1 MVASFLLTLCYH
13 LVHLPR
19 SFRVL
24 DAISTKLLIC
34 GQHLTIDA
42 IQHGNVPWKVYQVH
56 YQGPFHP
63 DILSKW
69 MTESCSPPPTVMVHR
84 DHGLKFNCNTGVSD
98 QQGYLKPLGFE
109 GRVTVGPPDPRG
121 TPDAIA
127 GGDNR
132 EVTEEMS
139 EDATGG
145 GRQEKQQEGG
155 GGENGCY
162 GNVQWEVRGT
172 AGGWRWQ
179 EWMLWQGKVA
189 HVAGKGPEKQGD
201 EEVVE
206 MDVFMRCSSVHVEE
220 RWGRQP
226 QSG

>member
-1 MVASFLLTLCYH
+1 MTQELTH
-13 LVHLPR
+13 
-19 SFRVL
+19 
-24 DAISTKLLIC
+24 DAQPLE
-34 GQHLTIDA
+34 D
-42 IQHGNVPWKVYQVH
+42 N
-56 YQGPFHP
+56 
-63 DILSKW
+63 
-69 MTESCSPPPTVMVHR
+69 
-84 DHGLKFNCNTGVSD
+84 SD

-132 EVTEEMS
+132 GVTEEMS
-139 EDATGG
+139 EDTTGG
-145 GRQEKQQEGG
+145 GVLVGAQAYSEKQPKEQGEG
-155 GGENGCY
+155 GGENGCCDE
-162 GNVQWEVRGT
+162 VQWSAYGREARKTTGGWGREVRGT

-206 MDVFMRCSSVHVEE
+206 MDAFMRCSVACMQQEVNKRSKEEGRGRNERCDETQWCAGRIAEVHMQQEDNNRSKE
-220 RWGRQP
+220 TGR
-226 QSG
+226 GGNRCFN